1 MTRYF
6 TPIPALTGALHEQ
19 PPIEQLR
26 DGLEFTPDYKVAVD
40 CRGSLDAPECIPT
53 GSVRAQDHERLRL
66 GVSTC
71 WRGRA

>member
-1 MTRYF
+1 MRYY
-6 TPIPALTGALHEQ
+6 TPVLALTGALHEQ

-26 DGLEFTPDYKVAVD
+26 YGLEFTTDYKVAVD
-40 CRGSLDAPECIPT
+40 CRGSIDATECIPT